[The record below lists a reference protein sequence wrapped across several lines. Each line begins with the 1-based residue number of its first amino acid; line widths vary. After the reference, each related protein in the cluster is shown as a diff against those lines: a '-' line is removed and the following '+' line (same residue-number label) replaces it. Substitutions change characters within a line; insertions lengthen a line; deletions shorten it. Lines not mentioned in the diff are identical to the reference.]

1 MGAWAYL
8 MFDLH
13 SRAAVL
19 GSWAP
24 ALIIGLLI
32 IFVLAGHWLNRRGKD
47 LQQKNDKSSETKPLN
62 NG

>member
-1 MGAWAYL
+1 

-47 LQQKNDKSSETKPLN
+47 LQQKNDESSETKPLN